1 MRELD
6 AAIRAQLT
14 ETAGHLT
21 PAAVGDLLD
30 APDPTDRAAA
40 ALHVV
45 ANYGGEK
52 PADPLVLIRRMSDRQ
67 TYTAGAG
74 AAQAPTT
81 TRARFDLFTYHV
93 EAIACGPSPAKALA
107 IEQLLDPL
115 MDDAPLDVDG
125 WSLLDCRIVDR
136 VEDQALVETSTAK
149 GTLVWTR
156 GLVIQVELQR
166 A

>member
-1 MRELD
+1 
-6 AAIRAQLT
+6 
-14 ETAGHLT
+14 
-21 PAAVGDLLD
+21 
-30 APDPTDRAAA
+30 
-40 ALHVV
+40 
-45 ANYGGEK
+45 
-52 PADPLVLIRRMSDRQ
+52 MSNSQ

-81 TRARFDLFTYHV
+81 THARFDLFTYHV